1 MNTLINTNIIGTISS
16 DKKFFNTNFSKTLLF
31 GISIITKYEFL
42 SNPDL
47 IPKGKYMFKKYRDT
61 KEVYDILKTDKVIQ
75 DHLISIRKKI

>member
-42 SNPDL
+42 SNRDL
-47 IPKGKYMFKKYRDT
+47 TTKGK
-61 KEVYDILKTDKVIQ
+61 
-75 DHLISIRKKI
+75 